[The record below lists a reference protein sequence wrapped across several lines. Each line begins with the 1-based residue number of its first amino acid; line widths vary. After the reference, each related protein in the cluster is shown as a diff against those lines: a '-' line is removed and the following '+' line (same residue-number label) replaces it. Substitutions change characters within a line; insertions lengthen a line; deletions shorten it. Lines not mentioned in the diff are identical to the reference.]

1 MVMAY
6 GTVATEAVGGG
17 QIWNPSRDRGNRMYA
32 WITQREGERGGV
44 KKASKAFGASRE
56 NSWSG
61 KDTHPVLSGVGGG
74 SPECAEGRCAH
85 RATGKSD
92 VQEEIS
98 AGNRQWDSQHPHGL
112 ECHFLEGGG

>member
-1 MVMAY
+1 MPGSDSV
-6 GTVATEAVGGG
+6 
-17 QIWNPSRDRGNRMYA
+17 
-32 WITQREGERGGV
+32 REREGGV
-44 KKASKAFGASRE
+44 KKASKAFGVSRE
-56 NSWSG
+56 NSRSG
-61 KDTHPVLSGVGGG
+61 KDTHPVLSGVGVG

-85 RATGKSD
+85 HATGKSD